1 MFLNSSIFSWCC
13 STLFIHISG
22 SFYQTHIFSHCY
34 FLVPEENYKLLLSN
48 NKELLIEKNCHYEA
62 HLFGF
67 SAKFLAENPKPL
79 MFSLCFET
87 ALPIFSKS
95 CLNIAYILDKYTQIS
110 YFVSKYAILSQI
122 HYIFMI
128 NALLS
133 QNLVVEIYALF
144 PPIFLGWQIVPAI
157 FFAFWMY
164 GAMFFFQQRSNSN
177 GLSCRHSPSS
187 TDGCGSS

>member
-1 MFLNSSIFSWCC
+1 MRAVLRFAICVLFSLPFLQTYILHLDAIIHPKSW
-13 STLFIHISG
+13 G
-22 SFYQTHIFSHCY
+22 SWG
-34 FLVPEENYKLLLSN
+34 SN
-48 NKELLIEKNCHYEA
+48 PANF
-62 HLFGF
+62 FGF
-67 SAKFLAENPKPL
+67 SAKFLAENPKPF

-144 PPIFLGWQIVPAI
+144 PPIFLG
-157 FFAFWMY
+157 
-164 GAMFFFQQRSNSN
+164 
-177 GLSCRHSPSS
+177 
-187 TDGCGSS
+187 